1 MIQRR
6 GAQKYPDTVWGKGN
20 PPKVGRKNLSA
31 WACAEEAQDCFF
43 RTPSGEKALFM
54 LGERQGQPLEAAA
67 AGGAG
72 ARSLLLRDLFHCPNT
87 VPAGAGTDLEES
99 NMVFGLLKDIKNG
112 EYRTIAT
119 PAEIAT
125 IVADGHTALVQ
136 RGAGEKA
143 GFEDQEYE
151 KAGARLVDTMEDIYG
166 QADFVTKVKEL
177 EPCEFPLLRKGQII
191 FTCIHPAAHPQEV
204 QAILDSGCIAFTA
217 EDCHRYGSP
226 NCEAAGKQGALMG
239 LESMLSINGG
249 KGKFVNGL
257 GGAPG
262 VKALVI
268 GGGVVG
274 RAAISVLHALG
285 AWVTVMDINI
295 GTLRDIGKQFNEE
308 VNTQISNRYNLK
320 KILPEIDVVYNCVRW
335 PKDAKEYMIDR
346 EMVRSMEKGS
356 VIVDISNDYGA
367 IETFHETTHENPRY
381 IEEGVVHYCVSNIP
395 GAISQST
402 SIAYAASVLPHFRSI
417 INNGVAQACAKDGF
431 LRRSLTTYKGYLTHE
446 ETSAIQGRPWVRP
459 EDILEIADQKL
470 DLAPSTT
477 KSHSDN
483 FIKLEK

>member
-191 FTCIHPAAHPQEV
+191 FTCIHP
-204 QAILDSGCIAFTA
+204 
-217 EDCHRYGSP
+217 
-226 NCEAAGKQGALMG
+226 
-239 LESMLSINGG
+239 
-249 KGKFVNGL
+249 
-257 GGAPG
+257 
-262 VKALVI
+262 
-268 GGGVVG
+268 
-274 RAAISVLHALG
+274 
-285 AWVTVMDINI
+285 
-295 GTLRDIGKQFNEE
+295 
-308 VNTQISNRYNLK
+308 
-320 KILPEIDVVYNCVRW
+320 
-335 PKDAKEYMIDR
+335 
-346 EMVRSMEKGS
+346 
-356 VIVDISNDYGA
+356 
-367 IETFHETTHENPRY
+367 
-381 IEEGVVHYCVSNIP
+381 
-395 GAISQST
+395 
-402 SIAYAASVLPHFRSI
+402 
-417 INNGVAQACAKDGF
+417 
-431 LRRSLTTYKGYLTHE
+431 
-446 ETSAIQGRPWVRP
+446 GRPPPGGPGHPGQRLHRLHRGGLPPVRLP
-459 EDILEIADQKL
+459 QL
-470 DLAPSTT
+470 
-477 KSHSDN
+477 
-483 FIKLEK
+483 

>member
-1 MIQRR
+1 MIQRC

-72 ARSLLLRDLFHCPNT
+72 SRSLLLRDLFHCPNT

-217 EDCHRYGSP
+217 EDP
-226 NCEAAGKQGALMG
+226 DAAAELIAKA
-239 LESMLSINGG
+239 EIVA
-249 KGKFVNGL
+249 K
-257 GGAPG
+257 APIAK
-262 VKALVI
+262 KALPYCNI
-268 GGGVVG
+268 TF
-274 RAAISVLHALG
+274 ISGDEMKTALSG
-285 AWVTVMDINI
+285 YLQALYD
-295 GTLRDIGKQFNEE
+295 Q
-308 VNTQISNRYNLK
+308 
-320 KILPEIDVVYNCVRW
+320 
-335 PKDAKEYMIDR
+335 
-346 EMVRSMEKGS
+346 
-356 VIVDISNDYGA
+356 
-367 IETFHETTHENPRY
+367 NP
-381 IEEGVVHYCVSNIP
+381 
-395 GAISQST
+395 
-402 SIAYAASVLPHFRSI
+402 ASVGGELPD
-417 INNGVAQACAKDGF
+417 DGF
-431 LRRSLTTYKGYLTHE
+431 YY
-446 ETSAIQGRPWVRP
+446 
-459 EDILEIADQKL
+459 
-470 DLAPSTT
+470 
-477 KSHSDN
+477 
-483 FIKLEK
+483 IK